1 MEGLDRIYNK
11 NENFVF
17 RKIEDETI
25 LVPIKDNVGDMGSIY
40 NLNEVAAFVWEQLD
54 GKKSLRDIKHR
65 LSEEYEVSAKE
76 AGDDLSAYIAQLK
89 EDVMIHKNHIMS
101 GTEIDLLA
109 YWRFNLGSGIIAG
122 DCAKDGD
129 HHGTIFGEP
138 SWVDDVELAVTTCC
152 PNICARYASTTLDA
166 SPSSL
171 TPPSA
176 SHIAREQRF
185 RTELAS

>member
-54 GKKSLRDIKHR
+54 GQKSLRDIKHR

-76 AGDDLSAYIAQLK
+76 AEDDLSAYITQLK
-89 EDVMIHKNHIMS
+89 EI
-101 GTEIDLLA
+101 E
-109 YWRFNLGSGIIAG
+109 
-122 DCAKDGD
+122 
-129 HHGTIFGEP
+129 
-138 SWVDDVELAVTTCC
+138 AVTRMPQAEC
-152 PNICARYASTTLDA
+152 
-166 SPSSL
+166 
-171 TPPSA
+171 
-176 SHIAREQRF
+176 
-185 RTELAS
+185 

>member
-65 LSEEYEVSAKE
+65 LSEEYEVSAEE
-76 AGDDLSAYIAQLK
+76 AEDDLSAYIAQLK
-89 EDVMIHKNHIMS
+89 EI
-101 GTEIDLLA
+101 E
-109 YWRFNLGSGIIAG
+109 
-122 DCAKDGD
+122 
-129 HHGTIFGEP
+129 
-138 SWVDDVELAVTTCC
+138 AVTR
-152 PNICARYASTTLDA
+152 I
-166 SPSSL
+166 SSN
-171 TPPSA
+171 
-176 SHIAREQRF
+176 
-185 RTELAS
+185 

>member
-76 AGDDLSAYIAQLK
+76 AEDDLSEYIAQLK
-89 EDVMIHKNHIMS
+89 EI
-101 GTEIDLLA
+101 E
-109 YWRFNLGSGIIAG
+109 
-122 DCAKDGD
+122 
-129 HHGTIFGEP
+129 
-138 SWVDDVELAVTTCC
+138 AVTR
-152 PNICARYASTTLDA
+152 I
-166 SPSSL
+166 SSN
-171 TPPSA
+171 
-176 SHIAREQRF
+176 
-185 RTELAS
+185 